1 MPYPLRPGA
10 SFATLTRRAVL
21 CHEFLCGNSEKTGG
35 AFEVLGIPIPALI
48 LFCCAAAMVLMAAR
62 RFRAGQR
69 GRALFNLMLAA
80 FMAIFAWGHLG

>member
-1 MPYPLRPGA
+1 M
-10 SFATLTRRAVL
+10 
-21 CHEFLCGNSEKTGG
+21 
-35 AFEVLGIPIPALI
+35 LGIPIPALI
-48 LFCCAAAMVLMAAR
+48 LFCCAATMVLMAVR